1 MIKKLAISA
10 AAITLAACTPATKNT
25 MDVAQDVDV
34 YGISYGVAKERLAQ
48 TNQEVLGLRDRVRRV
63 ERAMVRLDRRMQ
75 LVERNELARITALQE
90 LKQKVSSVDEKVLGQ
105 TADQLKQNIA
115 ASFKKAS
122 LQQPQQQ
129 QQIKSL
135 VSRGEAH
142 AQPQALPRIALQT
155 SPFARGAAV
164 QARRMTPMNFQPVA
178 YQPTKMQQQAAPT
191 KIGTPA
197 QAMKKPSV
205 IGVKVPV
212 NALPSLADKS
222 AEVQAEEKQA
232 GVSFWT
238 VSYARE
244 KVWPNRDQLAGS
256 RKVVDALR
264 SDEKAVV
271 FARGADT
278 TSRRFRER
286 VRALSRYLGRVA
298 NVDQVP
304 ISSMPANHLDTNT
317 IEVIVSR

>member
-1 MIKKLAISA
+1 MMKKFAMSA
-10 AAITLAACTPATKNT
+10 AALALAACAPATRGT
-25 MDVAQDVDV
+25 DSASLQDVDV

-48 TNQEVLGLRDRVRRV
+48 TNQEVLTLRDRVRRV

-90 LKQKVSSVDEKVLGQ
+90 LKQKVSSVDEEVLGQ
-105 TADQLKQNIA
+105 TADELKKDIA
-115 ASFKKAS
+115 ASFKQAS
-122 LQQPQQQ
+122 LQPQAPQKQ
-129 QQIKSL
+129 VKSL
-135 VSRGEAH
+135 VSREAP
-142 AQPQALPRIALQT
+142 QDQALPRIALQT

-178 YQPTKMQQQAAPT
+178 YQPTQVAQPASATQ
-191 KIGTPA
+191 IGTPA
-197 QAMKKPSV
+197 QAKQPSV
-205 IGVKVPV
+205 IGVKMPV
-212 NALPSLADKS
+212 NALPSLADTS
-222 AEVQAEEKQA
+222 SDEAQSDEKQA

-238 VSYARE
+238 VNYARE

-256 RKVVDALR
+256 RQVVDALR

-278 TSRRFRER
+278 TSRKFRER

-304 ISSMPANHLDTNT
+304 ISSMPADHLDTNT